1 MKLLVATSN
10 AHKLDE
16 IRGAFAAAGGAA
28 ARQVHLVSLADAGLD
43 VPEPVEDRA
52 SFEGNAEL
60 KARYY
65 AQASG
70 LLTLA
75 DDSGLEVDALG
86 GEPGVY
92 SARYAGVVGGREVVD
107 PANNER
113 LLRELGDTP
122 AAQRTARFVCAMALA
137 FDEREP
143 GRVCMLDEIDE
154 QTAGGILAVV
164 RGTVEGRILG
174 PGDPGFTGDP
184 TTDRRGRG
192 THGFGYDPIFLLP
205 ARGLTAAELT
215 PDEKN
220 AISHRGCASRRMW
233 ERLGALVGEVR

>member
-10 AHKLDE
+10 PHKLDE

-28 ARQVHLVSLADAGLD
+28 ARQVRLVTLADAGVD
-43 VPEPVEDRA
+43 VPEPVEDRD

-86 GEPGVY
+86 GAPGVI
-92 SARYAGVVGGREVVD
+92 SARYAGVTGGRAFVD
-107 PANNER
+107 PANNEK

-122 AAQRTARFVCAMALA
+122 AEQRTARFVCAMALA

-143 GRVCMLDEIDE
+143 GRVCMLDEVE
-154 QTAGGILAVV
+154 QRNEGGILAVV

-174 PGDPGFTGDP
+174 PGDCGCTGDP
-184 TTDRRGRG
+184 AAYRRGRG
-192 THGFGYDPIFLLP
+192 THGFGFDPIFLLP
-205 ARGLTAAELT
+205 ARGMTTAELT
-215 PDEKN
+215 PEQKN
-220 AISHRGCASRRMW
+220 AISHRGCAARRMW
-233 ERLGALVGEVR
+233 ERLGALVGAQD